1 MTSGAPGS
9 APYTTSS
16 SACRICPAL
25 AATCSGVVPFS
36 CGHSRRQPRG
46 DNTATPP
53 GLSVPPRAHRV
64 EEVGLSPQREQA
76 QARLQVARPHAGVQ
90 LLRGERQQSVPGV
103 PPAPRGGPVT
113 PRPHLAE
120 VLGGDP
126 VVIPARQLV
135 HEGQHLVLGADELR
149 LGGAGRHR
157 VSGGGIQHSP
167 PPPPSQPP
175 PHSPHLLHFVLGVRL
190 PAPALHLRRV
200 QQRMLPDG
208 VGPIA
213 GQGVHHLCVGGTV
226 SSGTP
231 PQTPTS
237 PPTPPGCTHLQQRGG
252 PGAVPQVLDDGDVA
266 AQAAVHAAA
275 LVADEHTA
283 VDGGPARV
291 CGGRGVLWG
300 GGPSIH
306 HPKWGWELG
315 GGGAAASP

>member
-46 DNTATPP
+46 DNTATSP

-167 PPPPSQPP
+167 PPPPR
-175 PHSPHLLHFVLGVRL
+175 SPHPTARTYCTLSWGFAFLRPLCTCAGSSSECSQMELAPLLAKV
-190 PAPALHLRRV
+190 
-200 QQRMLPDG
+200 
-208 VGPIA
+208 
-213 GQGVHHLCVGGTV
+213 
-226 SSGTP
+226 
-231 PQTPTS
+231 
-237 PPTPPGCTHLQQRGG
+237 CTICAW
-252 PGAVPQVLDDGDVA
+252 GA
-266 AQAAVHAAA
+266 
-275 LVADEHTA
+275 
-283 VDGGPARV
+283 R
-291 CGGRGVLWG
+291 
-300 GGPSIH
+300 
-306 HPKWGWELG
+306 
-315 GGGAAASP
+315 

>member
-1 MTSGAPGS
+1 MGVRPLTSGAPGS

-46 DNTATPP
+46 DNTGTPP

-126 VVIPARQLV
+126 IVIPARQLV

-167 PPPPSQPP
+167 PPPLAAPTPQPALTALCPGGSPSCAR
-175 PHSPHLLHFVLGVRL
+175 SA
-190 PAPALHLRRV
+190 PAP
-200 QQRMLPDG
+200 
-208 VGPIA
+208 GPA
-213 GQGVHHLCVGGTV
+213 ANAPRWSWPHCWPRCAPSV
-226 SSGTP
+226 
-231 PQTPTS
+231 
-237 PPTPPGCTHLQQRGG
+237 RGG
-252 PGAVPQVLDDGDVA
+252 HGEQRDTPSDPHIPSHPPR
-266 AQAAVHAAA
+266 VHPPAAA
-275 LVADEHTA
+275 WR
-283 VDGGPARV
+283 ARG
-291 CGGRGVLWG
+291 CAA
-300 GGPSIH
+300 
-306 HPKWGWELG
+306 
-315 GGGAAASP
+315 GA